1 MNQIS
6 QNEKTIVTT
15 YSIGDDFVAVFYD
28 FGSRVECWIRK
39 GITQQLYFTGEAD
52 IDREVLASTIGKI
65 LPTIKDSWPL
75 MESNDGLLGA
85 PEGERV
91 FPIREVKKE
100 RRSSQNS

>member
-1 MNQIS
+1 MKAIN
-6 QNEKTIVTT
+6 NESAKVSE
-15 YSIGDDFVAVFYD
+15 YPMGDDFTSVFYD

-52 IDREVLASTIGKI
+52 IDREVLVSTIGKI

-85 PEGERV
+85 LEGERI
-91 FPIREVKKE
+91 FPIREVKKDK
-100 RRSSQNS
+100 

>member
-1 MNQIS
+1 MKAMS
-6 QNEKTIVTT
+6 KESAKVSE
-15 YSIGDDFVAVFYD
+15 YPMGGDFTAVFYD

-52 IDREVLASTIGKI
+52 IDREVLVSTIGKI

-75 MESNDGLLGA
+75 MERDDGLLGA

-91 FPIREVKKE
+91 FPIREVKNQRNDGK
-100 RRSSQNS
+100 